1 MNAAAM
7 GNAYPLP
14 HVRPTDRP
22 TAGVHGKAPKL
33 CPGTVGRSFP
43 KALSLPPSSSQG
55 EAKGKGGTSLFPWL
69 FKGNSLQGCSGKRSA
84 SGRRQAGAWGT
95 GAPRSGCPRPCGVG
109 RPVIHRGIGHALGTG
124 IGGVWGGLA
133 LDCVMVTK
141 SGLVPPQGTALPYVA
156 WPFLSKAPTKRP
168 TKRKVTPY
176 RQRKACPPTG
186 SARLAQGPLH
196 PYGQPTGRPPRRT
209 QADLQG
215 RAQAA
220 LRLPRL
226 QGTAANQQ
234 GQQSRAA
241 ARNPGSACQG
251 STHAQ

>member
-55 EAKGKGGTSLFPWL
+55 EVKGKGGTSLFPWL
-69 FKGNSLQGCSGKRSA
+69 FKGKSLKGCSGKRSA

-109 RPVIHRGIGHALGTG
+109 RPVIHRGHRHALGTG

-141 SGLVPPQGTALPYVA
+141 SGLVPIQGTALPYDSGAVSA
-156 WPFLSKAPTKRP
+156 KVPTKMP
-168 TKRKVTPY
+168 TKKKVTPLWPWSVWRRY
-176 RQRKACPPTG
+176 RSRFNAT
-186 SARLAQGPLH
+186 
-196 PYGQPTGRPPRRT
+196 
-209 QADLQG
+209 
-215 RAQAA
+215 
-220 LRLPRL
+220 
-226 QGTAANQQ
+226 
-234 GQQSRAA
+234 RAA
-241 ARNPGSACQG
+241 AV
-251 STHAQ
+251 